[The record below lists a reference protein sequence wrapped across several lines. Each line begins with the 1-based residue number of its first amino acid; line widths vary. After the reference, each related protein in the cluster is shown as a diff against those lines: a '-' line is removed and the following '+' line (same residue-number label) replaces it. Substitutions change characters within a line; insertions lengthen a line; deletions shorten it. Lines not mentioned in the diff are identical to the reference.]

1 MGTVNADTAAK
12 AGDFLFRYMRAR
24 HRFLESAEHPSP
36 AGQLASFI
44 ARGKQGF
51 DEIYIE
57 PEANPPVVLDGK
69 AYDLFE
75 AIIRKHYSAMPGWDR
90 LLLAAWRN
98 YVFSDG
104 PLPRKPGARRAAK
117 VASVEP
123 PTAPAMVDSA
133 PDSLDK
139 RTRGV
144 LGRNSNTTPR
154 NSDNRSDAKPP
165 TALPTRPPT
174 AT

>member
-1 MGTVNADTAAK
+1 MGSVNADTAAK

-24 HRFLESAEHPSP
+24 HRFLESTEHPPP
-36 AGQLASFI
+36 AGHLAALI

-57 PEANPPVVLDGK
+57 PEANPPVALDGK

-104 PLPRKPGARRAAK
+104 PMPRKPGPRRAAK

-123 PTAPAMVDSA
+123 PNTPATVDCPPDGLDIENARSA
-133 PDSLDK
+133 WMN
-139 RTRGV
+139 TRGHS
-144 LGRNSNTTPR
+144 SNTTPR
-154 NSDNRSDAKPP
+154 NSDNLRSDTKPP
-165 TALPTRPPT
+165 A
-174 AT
+174 AS